1 MSVTATRS
9 TTTYL
14 GGWLFA
20 ALVATV
26 VTILNFG
33 DPRFDPRVALIAVGL
48 ITVAELIVIHVNL
61 GRTGAAFTLS
71 EAGIVAGF
79 LLVDP
84 AYVVLGTAAATVI
97 AHLPRHL
104 SGDKVLFNVSQVV
117 VCTAGAGVAMSL
129 VPDVG
134 PTIGQRPLLAGVGAM
149 MVYAALNTVAFRGL
163 IRRVAGDDARDAFD
177 EQAPLTL
184 ASMFGTVA
192 VGIVAA
198 HLWVTQPV
206 LIVLLLAPLLAIQIA
221 ARSSL
226 RAEALVTTLREER
239 DQLEQVVLGASDGIL
254 LLDEEA
260 TVRLWSPALERLT
273 GIPAK
278 TAVGQPVERLLT
290 DDRRLADDP
299 VRGRWL
305 LERDGGRRSR
315 LDARWVGSDGQV
327 RDVQED
333 HALLHDGRGRLN
345 GDVVL
350 VRDVSRERT
359 LERSRGDF
367 VARVSHELR
376 TPLTPI
382 RGYVHL
388 LLKRGDR
395 LTDEQRSDALNRV
408 LERTDR
414 LAELIEDLLLVTQL
428 ERGDMDSIVALHP
441 CQIGTIVPQ
450 VVDTINER
458 FEHRE
463 ILLDLDPA
471 TPSAMA
477 DPTRVRQV
485 VSALLDNALRYSPPE
500 EPVSIRLD
508 GQAGTI
514 RLQVIDRGPGI
525 PVGEEERIFERFQRL
540 EDPLLMETTG
550 VGVGLFIT
558 RRLAEAM
565 GGAIDLR
572 PNPGGGSVF
581 TVTLPSA
588 EQHLADIRPAG
599 RSRLEGQALEDQ
611 SLEHP
616 GRVDR
621 LDHGDPAPS

>member
-1 MSVTATRS
+1 MTGATFSEPRFEPR
-9 TTTYL
+9 L
-14 GGWLFA
+14 
-20 ALVATV
+20 ALVLA
-26 VTILNFG
+26 
-33 DPRFDPRVALIAVGL
+33 GL
-48 ITVAELIVIHVNL
+48 ILAAELIVIHVNL
-61 GRTGAAFTLS
+61 GRAGAAFTLS
-71 EAGIVAGF
+71 EAGIVAGL
-79 LLVDP
+79 LLVNP
-84 AYVVLGTAAATVI
+84 AYVVMGTALSTVV

-104 SGDKVLFNVSQVV
+104 SGDKILFNVSQVI
-117 VCTAGAGVAMSL
+117 VCTSGAGLAMAL

-134 PTIGQRPLLAGVGAM
+134 PVIGQRSLLAGVSAM
-149 MVYAALNTVAFRGL
+149 AVYATLNTLAFRGL

-273 GIPAK
+273 GIPAR
-278 TAVGQPVERLLT
+278 TAVGQPVEGLLT
-290 DDRRLADDP
+290 DDRRRADDV

-305 LERDGGRRSR
+305 MERDAARRSR
-315 LDARWVGSDGQV
+315 IDARWVAADGQV

-333 HALLHDGRGRLN
+333 HALLHDGRGRCN

-350 VRDVSRERT
+350 VRDVSRERR

-382 RGYVHL
+382 RGYIHL
-388 LLKRGDR
+388 LLRRGDR
-395 LTDEQRSDALNRV
+395 LTDDQRSDALNRV

-428 ERGDMDSIVALHP
+428 ERGDMDSIMALEP
-441 CQIGTIVPQ
+441 CDIGAIAAQ
-450 VVDTINER
+450 VVSTIGER
-458 FEHRE
+458 FEDRP
-463 ILLDLDPA
+463 ITMKSDPA
-471 TPSAMA
+471 MPPAMA
-477 DPTRVRQV
+477 DPTRVRQIIA
-485 VSALLDNALRYSPPE
+485 ALLDNALRYSPPDA
-500 EPVSIRLD
+500 PV
-508 GQAGTI
+508 TI
-514 RLQVIDRGPGI
+514 HLEQQDETMRLQILDRGPGI
-525 PVGEEERIFERFQRL
+525 PVGDEQRIFERFQRL
-540 EDPLLMETTG
+540 EDPLLMQTTG
-550 VGVGLFIT
+550 VGVGLFIA
-558 RRLAEAM
+558 RRLAQAM
-565 GGAIDLR
+565 AGEIDVC
-572 PNPGGGSVF
+572 PNPGGGSIF
-581 TVTLPSA
+581 SVTLPKA
-588 EQHLADIRPAG
+588 GPHPRPQY
-599 RSRLEGQALEDQ
+599 R
-611 SLEHP
+611 
-616 GRVDR
+616 
-621 LDHGDPAPS
+621 

>member
-1 MSVTATRS
+1 MTTRP
-9 TTTYL
+9 TTNYL
-14 GGWLFA
+14 RGWFLV
-20 ALVATV
+20 ALVAVAVTV
-26 VTILNFG
+26 VASAEL
-33 DPRFDPRVALIAVGL
+33 RFDLRLALVVGGL
-48 ITVAELIVIHVNL
+48 ITVAELIIIRVNL
-61 GRTGAAFTLS
+61 GPTGAAFTLS

-84 AYVVLGTAAATVI
+84 AYVVLGTAIATLV
-97 AHLPRHL
+97 AHLPMHL
-104 SGDKVLFNVSQVV
+104 SGDKVLFNVSQVI
-117 VCTAGAGVAMSL
+117 VCTAGAGLAMSV

-134 PTIGQRPLLAGVGAM
+134 PIIGQRSLLAGVGAM
-149 MVYAALNTVAFRGL
+149 ATYATLNTLAFRGL
-163 IRRVAGDDARDAFD
+163 ILRVAGDDARDVFD

-254 LLDEEA
+254 LLDEDA
-260 TVRLWSPALERLT
+260 TIRLWSPAIERLT
-273 GIPAK
+273 GIPAE
-278 TAVGQPVERLLT
+278 TALGQPVERLLT
-290 DDRRLADDP
+290 DDRRQADDV

-305 LERDGGRRSR
+305 VEHDSERRSR
-315 LDARWVGSDGQV
+315 VDARWVASDGQV

-333 HALLHDGRGRLN
+333 HALLHDGRGRCN

-350 VRDVSRERT
+350 VRDVSRERM

-388 LLKRGDR
+388 LLRRGDR
-395 LTDEQRSDALNRV
+395 LTDDQRSDALHRV

-428 ERGDMDSIVALHP
+428 ERGDMDSIVALRP
-441 CQIGTIVPQ
+441 WEIAPIATSVVGTIG
-450 VVDTINER
+450 ER
-458 FEHRE
+458 FEDRE
-463 ILLDLDPA
+463 IAMDLDPA
-471 TPSAMA
+471 TPPAMVDA
-477 DPTRVRQV
+477 TRVRQV

-500 EPVSIRLD
+500 TSVTISLD
-508 GQAGTI
+508 RQDDTI
-514 RLQVIDRGPGI
+514 RLRIVDHGPGI
-525 PVGEEERIFERFQRL
+525 PIGEEERIFERFQRL
-540 EDPLLMETTG
+540 EDPLHMQTTG
-550 VGVGLFIT
+550 VGVGLFIA
-558 RRLAEAM
+558 RRLARAM
-565 GGAIDLR
+565 GGEIDLR
-572 PNPGGGSVF
+572 PNPDGGSVF
-581 TVTLPSA
+581 TVTLPMA
-588 EQHLADIRPAG
+588 AQDPADIQIEG
-599 RSRLEGQALEDQ
+599 RSHGDDPVL
-611 SLEHP
+611 SH
-616 GRVDR
+616 
-621 LDHGDPAPS
+621 LDHGDPAAP